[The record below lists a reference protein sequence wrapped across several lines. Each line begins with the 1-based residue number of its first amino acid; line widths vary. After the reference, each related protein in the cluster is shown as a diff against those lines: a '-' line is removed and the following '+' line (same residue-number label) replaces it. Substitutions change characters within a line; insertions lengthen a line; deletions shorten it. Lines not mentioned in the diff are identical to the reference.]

1 MLEKGKLFISYI
13 TGYWTHV
20 FCLSLIVI
28 GMPFSKFLMSLGTI
42 SLIVN
47 WFLEGGVVSKF
58 QSFFRNKVALFS
70 TGVFILFFLGLI
82 HTQDFVY
89 GLKDLR
95 IKIPLL
101 AFPVIFSTTHR
112 LKKTHYF
119 LIVRLFVLS
128 VLASSLYGFL
138 VYQDI
143 LPAKKTINQIR
154 DISQFIS
161 HIRLSMMIV
170 LSLFLIPKLFNNSL
184 SQKIFGLVSSFWLLY
199 FLSFMESATGL
210 ILGFVT
216 LFFISLY
223 YLFRKKSIYG
233 FAMIAPVLIIG
244 FILGQD
250 LLNTY
255 NQLVIDVTNKEEVT
269 LSGNTYDTESVYYF
283 FDNGNFSN
291 DYMCEKELESTWNS
305 ISKIPYYGKE
315 NEYGTKF
322 ILIRYLTSKGLRKD
336 KEGVLALSKD
346 DILNVENKI
355 PNYLHANPNMI
366 SRIYLLMFEIDG
378 YFKGVN
384 SSGNSLAQ
392 RLQYWKLSKAMIQ
405 ESPIFGYGTG
415 DVPLEFKKQY
425 EANKKCLEEIY
436 QLRSHNQYLSTTIA
450 IGIVGLLGFLFF
462 IFYPVPT
469 AFRER
474 NYFYLICLC
483 IALLSFVSEDTL
495 ETQDGVFFFAFL
507 TNFFLFSSRNR
518 YLKSVD

>member
-20 FCLSLIVI
+20 FFLSLIVI

-42 SLIVN
+42 GLILN
-47 WFLEGGVVSKF
+47 WFLEGGIIVKF
-58 QSFFRNKVALFS
+58 KSFFKNKVALFS
-70 TGVFILFFLGLI
+70 TGVFIVFVFGLI
-82 HTQDFVY
+82 HTQDFGY
-89 GLKDLR
+89 ALKDLR

-101 AFPVIFSTTHR
+101 AFPIIFSTTHR
-112 LKKTHYF
+112 LKKSHYF

-138 VYQDI
+138 VYQDL
-143 LPAKKTINQIR
+143 LPAKKEVNQIR

-170 LSLFLIPKLFNNSL
+170 LSLFLIPKLFNNNI
-184 SQKIFGLVSSFWLLY
+184 SQKIFGVVTSLWLLY

-210 ILGFVT
+210 VLGFAT

-233 FAMIAPVLIIG
+233 FAMIAPIVIAGFFIG
-244 FILGQD
+244 NNLKT
-250 LLNTY
+250 TY
-255 NQLVIDVTNKEEVT
+255 STVKLDTTNKDQLT
-269 LSGNTYDTESVYYF
+269 KSGNLYDTDSVYHF
-283 FDNGNFSN
+283 FDNGNYSS
-291 DYMCEKELESTWNS
+291 DYMCEKELEATWNS
-305 ISKIPYYGKE
+305 VSTIPYYGIGDQ
-315 NEYGTKF
+315 YGTKF

-336 KEGVLALSKD
+336 KEGVLALTKQDVS
-346 DILNVENKI
+346 NVENKI
-355 PNYLHANPNMI
+355 PNYLHANSNMI
-366 SRIYLLMFEIDG
+366 SRIHLLMFEVDG
-378 YFKGVN
+378 YFQGVN

-392 RLQYWKLSKAMIQ
+392 RLQYWKLSKAMIK
-405 ESPIFGYGTG
+405 ESPFFGHGTG
-415 DVPLEFKKQY
+415 DVAIQFEKKY
-425 EANKKCLEEIY
+425 KEDKKCMDKKF

-450 IGIVGLLGFLFF
+450 LGVIGFLFF
-462 IFYPVPT
+462 LFFVLYPVPI

-483 IALLSFVSEDTL
+483 IALLSFISEDTL

>member
-13 TGYWTHV
+13 TGYWTHL
-20 FCLSLIVI
+20 FFLSLIVI
-28 GMPFSKFLMSLGTI
+28 GMPFSKFFMSLGTI
-42 SLIVN
+42 ALIVN
-47 WFLEGGVVSKF
+47 WLLEGGLISKF
-58 QSFFRNKVALFS
+58 KSFFNNRVALFS
-70 TGVFILFFLGLI
+70 TGVFVVFFLGLI
-82 HTQDFVY
+82 HTQDFAY

-112 LKKTHYF
+112 LKKAHYF

-128 VLASSLYGFL
+128 VLASSFYGFL
-138 VYQDI
+138 AYQDI
-143 LPAKKTINQIR
+143 LPAKKEVNQIR

-161 HIRLSMMIV
+161 HIRFSMMIV
-170 LSLFLIPKLFNNSL
+170 LSLFLIPKLFNKNIP
-184 SQKIFGLVSSFWLLY
+184 QKIFSVITSLWFLY

-210 ILGFVT
+210 VLGFAT

-223 YLFRKKSIYG
+223 YLFKKKSIYG
-233 FAMIAPVLIIG
+233 FAMIAPILISG
-244 FILGQD
+244 FIMGQN
-250 LLNTY
+250 LLSTY
-255 NQLVIDVTNKEEVT
+255 NTVKIDVSDKQETTK
-269 LSGNTYDTESVYYF
+269 SGNAYDIDSVYYF
-283 FDNGNFSN
+283 FDNGNYSN
-291 DYMCEKELESTWNS
+291 DYMCEKELETSWNS
-305 ISKIPYYGKE
+305 ISDVPYYGVE
-315 NEYGTKF
+315 DEYGTKY

-336 KEGVLALSKD
+336 KEGVLTLTKR
-346 DILNVENKI
+346 DITNIENNI
-355 PNYLHANPNMI
+355 PNYLHANSNMV
-366 SRIYLLMFEIDG
+366 SRIHLLMFEIDG
-378 YFKGVN
+378 YFQGVN
-384 SSGNSLAQ
+384 SGGNSLAQ

-405 ESPIFGYGTG
+405 ESPFFGYGTG

-425 EANKKCLEEIY
+425 EANKKCLDKVY

-450 IGIVGLLGFLFF
+450 LGLVGLLFFLFF
-462 IFYPVPT
+462 VLYPVKT

-483 IALLSFVSEDTL
+483 IALLSFISEDTL